1 MCGCV
6 DPDTLEHND
15 VCNLELLVASFFSLF
30 VYLSV
35 NWITAYM
42 TQYLKQYPQLETTDT
57 AELSEILNH
66 QLENR

>member
-1 MCGCV
+1 
-6 DPDTLEHND
+6 
-15 VCNLELLVASFFSLF
+15 
-30 VYLSV
+30 
-35 NWITAYM
+35 M